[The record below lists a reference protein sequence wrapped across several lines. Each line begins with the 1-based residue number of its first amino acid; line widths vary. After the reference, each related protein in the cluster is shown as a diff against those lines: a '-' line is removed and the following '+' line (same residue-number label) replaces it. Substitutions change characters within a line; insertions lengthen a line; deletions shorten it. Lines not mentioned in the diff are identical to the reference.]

1 MFRLKMVVLFAI
13 PVVLTTVLWVAAV
26 PAADVMDDENARLV
40 GFLLLG
46 IALLSTILV
55 FRSAVGAPATAS
67 ASRAHPATSA
77 GNEYRRGFVSAKTS
91 PRKQRAPRP
100 SEIIALRRHRIEPQ
114 IVPRKPATPP
124 VLAPE
129 TIETLKRRLHDRA
142 AKLWSQPAG

>member
-1 MFRLKMVVLFAI
+1 MFRLKIVALLAV

-26 PAADVMDDENARLV
+26 PTTDVMNDENARLI

-55 FRSAVGAPATAS
+55 FRSAVATSTTAS
-67 ASRAHPATSA
+67 SSSSHPAISA
-77 GNEYRRGFVSAKTS
+77 ENEFRRGFVSAKAS

-100 SEIIALRRHRIEPQ
+100 SEIIALRRHRIEPR
-114 IVPRKPATPP
+114 IVPPKPATPP
-124 VLAPE
+124 VLTSE

-142 AKLWSQPAG
+142 EKLWSQPAG